1 MIASRD
7 GQTGTVKVLVEAGAD
22 KEAKTNVRD
31 EKWEDHTLFNGGS
44 FMIARQ
50 SFMCYMCAQEWC
62 SCLLFFNQGHL
73 ENKHSC
79 LSCLYLCIYIY
90 SFTTLCATYLF
101 PVNFSMAAYFVFLYI
116 IYPRCF
122 YWLSLLWCA
131 SLSYD
136 CEVESHS
143 AHWGRAQRSLW
154 YCAGPGA
161 GWCWQ
166 GREGRCKS

>member
-31 EKWEDHTLFNGGS
+31 EKWEDHTLFNGES

-62 SCLLFFNQGHL
+62 SCLLFLIMVTLRINTRV
-73 ENKHSC
+73 SRV
-79 LSCLYLCIYIY
+79 YTYIYIYIY

-131 SLSYD
+131 SLSTYFRMA
-136 CEVESHS
+136 S
-143 AHWGRAQRSLW
+143 QRSLRPRTKVSTPQLCRSW
-154 YCAGPGA
+154 WMQALTRRPGLM
-161 GWCWQ
+161 
-166 GREGRCKS
+166 